1 MIHVFKAGG
10 DWVTKDGTA
19 YTIKSV
25 KEDKKGEYLSDGW
38 VSSLSEVKTEV
49 EVAGVDGGD
58 YEREIRDKLKSYG
71 INPGGRAKIETME
84 KQLAEAEA
92 KAELNVTE

>member
-10 DWVTKDGTA
+10 DWSTADGTT
-19 YTIKSV
+19 YTIKSI
-25 KEDKKGEYLSDGW
+25 KEDNKSDYLSNGW
-38 VSSLSEVKTEV
+38 VSSLSEVKAEV
-49 EVAGVDGGD
+49 EITGVDGGD
-58 YEREIRDKLKSYG
+58 YEREIREKLKSHG

>member
-10 DWVTKDGTA
+10 DWATKDGTN
-19 YTIKSV
+19 YTV
-25 KEDKKGEYLSDGW
+25 KAIESKLKAEYLADGW
-38 VSSLSEVKTEV
+38 VSSLEEVKAEV
-49 EVAGVDGGD
+49 EGAGVDGGD
-58 YEREIRDKLKSYG
+58 YEREIREKLKSYG

-92 KAELNVTE
+92 KAEVGIE

>member
-10 DWVTKDGTA
+10 DWATKDGTA
-19 YTIKSV
+19 YTIKSI
-25 KEDKKGEYLSDGW
+25 KEEKKSEHLSSGW
-38 VSSLSEVKTEV
+38 VTSLEEVKDEV
-49 EVAGVDGGD
+49 EDAGVDGGD
-58 YEREIRDKLKSYG
+58 YEREIREKLKSYG

-92 KAELNVTE
+92 KAEVGIE